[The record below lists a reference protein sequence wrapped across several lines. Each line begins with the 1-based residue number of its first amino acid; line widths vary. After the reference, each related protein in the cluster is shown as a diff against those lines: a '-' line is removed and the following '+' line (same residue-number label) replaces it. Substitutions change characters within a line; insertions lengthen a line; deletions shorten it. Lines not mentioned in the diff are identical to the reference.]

1 MSKQHRITQVRG
13 QRTLSAAKIASDT
26 TSTYGGVSESSSSA
40 TSAGLGNSRNFETT
54 PAPPV
59 SRDDKNSPV
68 TFGHLQNS
76 WKVLWVVFALISSI
90 AGGVWWLS
98 NMSSKVEN
106 HEEDIRESKGK
117 TEKLINDS
125 AVASAK
131 LQKLDSQV
139 GKLEDKIFEQALA
152 RSKK

>member
-1 MSKQHRITQVRG
+1 MSKQHRVMQVRG
-13 QRTLSAAKIASDT
+13 QRTLSAAKIATDT
-26 TSTYGGVSESSSSA
+26 SSTYGGVSESSSGA

-54 PAPPV
+54 AAPPA
-59 SRDDKNSPV
+59 SRDDSKPV
-68 TFGHLQNS
+68 TFGHLQIG
-76 WKVLWVVFALISSI
+76 WKVLSAVITLMASI
-90 AGGVWWLS
+90 AIGVWWLS
-98 NMSSKVEN
+98 NMSSKVDK

-139 GKLEDKIFEQALA
+139 GKLEDKMFEQALA
-152 RSKK
+152 RPKK